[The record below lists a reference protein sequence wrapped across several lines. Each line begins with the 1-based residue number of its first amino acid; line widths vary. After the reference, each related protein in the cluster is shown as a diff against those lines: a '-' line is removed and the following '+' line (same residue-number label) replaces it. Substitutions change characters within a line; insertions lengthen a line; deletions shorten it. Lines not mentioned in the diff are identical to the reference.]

1 MKYLRKT
8 FERCKPGWFTILA
21 NWNICIFKIQS
32 EALQREKN
40 QLNCILH
47 IKALIKFRREFQ
59 VLQKVFFEPNSIAVS
74 WRLLNRETRLYLK
87 FENSLILS

>member
-21 NWNICIFKIQS
+21 NWNICIFEIQC

-40 QLNCILH
+40 QLNSILL

-59 VLQKVFFEPNSIAVS
+59 ALKKVFFETNSAAVF
-74 WRLLNRETRLYLK
+74 W
-87 FENSLILS
+87 IL